1 LLGYVVS
8 TTYLYY
14 VTKDKTMNYKLDK
27 AGNEFLKHSN
37 FRIEPAPTEKFPTLC
52 TIVKGPSFGR
62 ELFGKKFI
70 TLEKAVVAVDVICGE
85 KLINKGAKA
94 AKEEM
99 MELGL
104 LTIEE

>member
-1 LLGYVVS
+1 MLGYVVS

-14 VTKDKTMNYKLDK
+14 VTKDKTMEYKLDK
-27 AGNEFLKHSN
+27 SGVAFLKHSN
-37 FRIEPAPTEKFPTLC
+37 FRIEPAATEKFPTLC

-70 TLEKAVVAVDVICGE
+70 TLEKAVIAVDIACGE
-85 KLINKGAKA
+85 KLIDKGAKG

-104 LTIEE
+104 VTIEE

>member
-1 LLGYVVS
+1 
-8 TTYLYY
+8 
-14 VTKDKTMNYKLDK
+14 MEYKLDK
-27 AGNEFLKHSN
+27 AGIEFVKFNN
-37 FRIEPAPTEKFPTLC
+37 FRIENTPTEKFPSLC

-70 TLEKAVVAVDVICGE
+70 TLEKAVGTVAVICGE
-85 KLINKGAKA
+85 RLIDKGAKS

-104 LTIEE
+104 LTIED